1 MKKLIT
7 ILFSGLGLALTT
19 NAIANAELL
28 ENIRPVQPTQST
40 LVANK
45 SLIVQRFILA
55 DQSDVGLENL
65 VTEVKRHAA
74 SDKDSQAIHVI
85 SNTQSAKQLAKKL
98 SKRLKALNVKP
109 NIHITHNK
117 TKNSLYPL
125 YVEIHQIA
133 KRNSLCRIETA
144 EDHMGYDPYYD
155 CALRHNNQIQL
166 KY

>member
-1 MKKLIT
+1 MKKLIA
-7 ILFSGLGLALTT
+7 ILCSGLGLALTT
-19 NAIANAELL
+19 HAIANAELL
-28 ENIRPVQPTQST
+28 ENIHPVQPTHSN

-45 SLIVQRFILA
+45 SLLVQRFVLA
-55 DQSDVGLENL
+55 DKSDVGFENL
-65 VTEVKRHAA
+65 VTEIKRHAA
-74 SDKDSQAIHVI
+74 SDKDSQAIHII
-85 SNTQSAKQLAKKL
+85 SNTQSAKDLAKKI

-117 TKNSLYPL
+117 TKNGLYPL
-125 YVEIHQIA
+125 YVEIRQTA

-155 CALRHNNQIQL
+155 CALKHNNQIQL